1 MFLVQLQFLRTVRK
15 KNENKH
21 LAVARHEPT
30 SFLEKI
36 HRPRKKLQHARILH
50 HCNRNTPLAL
60 NTNKKLHHS
69 TKNCAKRD
77 GGISSKND
85 SMELCIY
92 VLFQLDWHFQL
103 MMKSEILTLLIRIS
117 QKFTENCSLGKTT
130 ATLSTTLNSSR
141 KPFFH
146 IRH

>member
-77 GGISSKND
+77 GGICSKND

-92 VLFQLDWHFQL
+92 VLFQLDWHFHPVNNEKRDTHSTNTNITKIHRKL
-103 MMKSEILTLLIRIS
+103 FVGENNSDPINNTELFSE
-117 QKFTENCSLGKTT
+117 
-130 ATLSTTLNSSR
+130 A
-141 KPFFH
+141 FFPY
-146 IRH
+146 

>member
-1 MFLVQLQFLRTVRK
+1 LPCSWCSCSVRK

-92 VLFQLDWHFQL
+92 VLFQLDWHFHPVNDEKRDTHSTNTNITKIHRKL
-103 MMKSEILTLLIRIS
+103 FVGENNSDPINNTELFSE
-117 QKFTENCSLGKTT
+117 
-130 ATLSTTLNSSR
+130 A
-141 KPFFH
+141 FFPY
-146 IRH
+146 

>member
-1 MFLVQLQFLRTVRK
+1 MFLVQLQFLRIVRK

-77 GGISSKND
+77 GGICSKND

-92 VLFQLDWHFQL
+92 VLFQLDWHFHPVNDEKRDTHSTNTNITKIHRKL
-103 MMKSEILTLLIRIS
+103 FVGENNSDPINNTELFSE
-117 QKFTENCSLGKTT
+117 
-130 ATLSTTLNSSR
+130 A
-141 KPFFH
+141 FFPY
-146 IRH
+146 

>member
-69 TKNCAKRD
+69 AKNCAKRD
-77 GGISSKND
+77 GGICSKND

-92 VLFQLDWHFQL
+92 V
-103 MMKSEILTLLIRIS
+103 
-117 QKFTENCSLGKTT
+117 
-130 ATLSTTLNSSR
+130 
-141 KPFFH
+141 
-146 IRH
+146 

>member
-1 MFLVQLQFLRTVRK
+1 MFLVQLQFLRIVRK

-92 VLFQLDWHFQL
+92 VLFQLDWHFHPVNDEKRDTHSTNTNITKIHRKL
-103 MMKSEILTLLIRIS
+103 FVGENNSDPINNTELLSE
-117 QKFTENCSLGKTT
+117 
-130 ATLSTTLNSSR
+130 A
-141 KPFFH
+141 FFPY
-146 IRH
+146 

>member
-77 GGISSKND
+77 GGICSKND

-92 VLFQLDWHFQL
+92 VLFQLDWHFHPVNDEKRDTHSTNTNITKIHRKL
-103 MMKSEILTLLIRIS
+103 FVGENNSDPINNTELFSE
-117 QKFTENCSLGKTT
+117 
-130 ATLSTTLNSSR
+130 A
-141 KPFFH
+141 FFPY
-146 IRH
+146 

>member
-1 MFLVQLQFLRTVRK
+1 MFLVQLQFLRIVRK

-77 GGISSKND
+77 GGICSKND

-92 VLFQLDWHFQL
+92 VLFQLDWHFHPVNNEKRDTHSTNTNITKIHRKL
-103 MMKSEILTLLIRIS
+103 FVGENNSDPINNTELFSE
-117 QKFTENCSLGKTT
+117 
-130 ATLSTTLNSSR
+130 A
-141 KPFFH
+141 FFPY
-146 IRH
+146 

>member
-92 VLFQLDWHFQL
+92 VLFQLDWHFHPVNDEKRDTHSTNTNITKIHRKL
-103 MMKSEILTLLIRIS
+103 FVGENNSDPINNTELFSE
-117 QKFTENCSLGKTT
+117 
-130 ATLSTTLNSSR
+130 A
-141 KPFFH
+141 FFPY
-146 IRH
+146 

>member
-92 VLFQLDWHFQL
+92 VLFQLDWHFHPVNNEKRDTHSTNTNITKIHRKL
-103 MMKSEILTLLIRIS
+103 FVGENNSDPINNTELFSE
-117 QKFTENCSLGKTT
+117 
-130 ATLSTTLNSSR
+130 A
-141 KPFFH
+141 FFPY
-146 IRH
+146 